1 MEYFHLKIATIYKLL
16 LKALSDQHWKILN
29 QAIPLNECMNR
40 PFVVLSFLRHKVYVE
55 SKIFQPFKF
64 LLCDL

>member
-1 MEYFHLKIATIYKLL
+1 MEHFHTKIETIYKLL

-29 QAIPLNECMNR
+29 QAMSTNGCMNR
-40 PFVVLSFLRHKVYVE
+40 SFVVLSFLRHKAYGA
-55 SKIFQPFKF
+55 SKIFCPFMF